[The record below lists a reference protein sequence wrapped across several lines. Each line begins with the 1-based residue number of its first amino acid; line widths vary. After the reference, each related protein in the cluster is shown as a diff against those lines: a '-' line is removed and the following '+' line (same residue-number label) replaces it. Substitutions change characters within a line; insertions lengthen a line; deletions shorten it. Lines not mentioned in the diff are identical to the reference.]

1 MNLIEFLNNKPAAKK
16 YVEQNNCNFGEM
28 TPMPNKFLKT
38 LPDNQVIINE
48 DVFRQLVDIAD
59 KTNNTGCEHA
69 FFLCCPSSCVNKNK
83 IEITNFL
90 AHNSDVQR
98 RVTIYDSTMVGAL
111 ERIANR
117 VQEGTLN
124 EGVVVLIGHTHPA
137 EGRWYDNF
145 SFGDLNGYSQ
155 GIRNNVVYESRKI
168 ETGGCMLTADGKIRM
183 VFYDPE
189 AKDFYKFTNIKVR
202 TKEKELIDF
211 EKFFRNY
218 KENERIQNSN
228 QRFSENT
235 DRNNMA
241 ESILERFSTISPEE
255 KVELYSRLCDIHE
268 EGKRVLNQFVQ
279 LPIDTQQEMYERM
292 QELMREQERNR

>member
-28 TPMPNKFLKT
+28 TPIPNQFLKT

-59 KTNNTGCEHA
+59 KTNNTGCEHT

-98 RVTIYDSTMVGAL
+98 RVAIYDSTMVGAL
-111 ERIANR
+111 ERIANK

-137 EGRWYDNF
+137 EGRCYDNF

-202 TKEKELIDF
+202 TKEKELVDF
-211 EKFFRNY
+211 EKIFKRY
-218 KENERIQNSN
+218 KENERTQSRN
-228 QRFSENT
+228 QRFSENS
-235 DRNNMA
+235 DRNDIA
-241 ESILERFSTISPEE
+241 ELILENFAILPPEE
-255 KVELYSRLCDIHE
+255 RVELYAKLYNIHE
-268 EGKRVLNQFVQ
+268 EGKMLLNQFVQ
-279 LPIDTQQEMYERM
+279 LPVDAQKEMYEKF
-292 QELMREQERNR
+292 QEHIREQERNI

>member
-28 TPMPNKFLKT
+28 TPIPNQFLKT

-59 KTNNTGCEHA
+59 KTNNTGCEHT

-98 RVTIYDSTMVGAL
+98 RVAIYDSTMVGAL

-202 TKEKELIDF
+202 TKEKELVDF
-211 EKFFRNY
+211 EKIFKRY
-218 KENERIQNSN
+218 KENERTQSRN
-228 QRFSENT
+228 QRFSENS
-235 DRNNMA
+235 DRNDIA
-241 ESILERFSTISPEE
+241 ELILENFAILPLEE
-255 KVELYSRLCDIHE
+255 RVELYAKLYNIHE
-268 EGKRVLNQFVQ
+268 EGKMLLNQFVQ
-279 LPIDTQQEMYERM
+279 LPVDAQKEMYEKF
-292 QELMREQERNR
+292 QEHIREQERNI

>member
-1 MNLIEFLNNKPAAKK
+1 MNLIEFLNNKPDAKR

-28 TPMPNKFLKT
+28 TPIPNQFLKT
-38 LPDNQVIINE
+38 LPDNQVIIPE
-48 DVFRQLVDIAD
+48 DVFMQLVDIAD
-59 KTNNTGCEHA
+59 KTNDTGCEHT
-69 FFLCCPSSCVNKNK
+69 FFLCSPNSCVNKNK

-98 RVTIYDSTMVGAL
+98 RVAVFDSAMVRAL
-111 ERIANR
+111 ERIADK
-117 VQEGTLN
+117 VQDGTLN
-124 EGVVVLIGHTHPA
+124 EGVVVLIGHTHPT

-155 GIRNNVVYESRKI
+155 GVRNNAVYESRKI

-183 VFYDPE
+183 VFYDPD
-189 AKDFYKFTNIKVR
+189 AKDFYKFTNIKVQ

-211 EKFFRNY
+211 EKFFKKY
-218 KENERIQNSN
+218 KERTQNSN

-241 ESILERFSTISPEE
+241 ESILELFSTLSPEE
-255 KVELYSRLCDIHE
+255 KVEQYSKLCDIHE
-268 EGKRVLNQFVQ
+268 EGKRILNQFVQ

-292 QELMREQERNR
+292 QELMREQEKNR

>member
-28 TPMPNKFLKT
+28 TPIPNQFLKT

-59 KTNNTGCEHA
+59 KTNNTGCEHT

-98 RVTIYDSTMVGAL
+98 RVVIYDSTMVGAL
-111 ERIANR
+111 ERIANK

-137 EGRWYDNF
+137 EGRCYDNF

-202 TKEKELIDF
+202 TKEKELVDF
-211 EKFFRNY
+211 EKIFKRY
-218 KENERIQNSN
+218 KENERTQSRN
-228 QRFSENT
+228 QRFSENS
-235 DRNNMA
+235 DRNDIA
-241 ESILERFSTISPEE
+241 ELILENFAILPPEE
-255 KVELYSRLCDIHE
+255 RVELYAKLYNIHE
-268 EGKRVLNQFVQ
+268 EGKMLLNQFVQ
-279 LPIDTQQEMYERM
+279 LPVDAQKEMYEKF
-292 QELMREQERNR
+292 QEHIREQERNI